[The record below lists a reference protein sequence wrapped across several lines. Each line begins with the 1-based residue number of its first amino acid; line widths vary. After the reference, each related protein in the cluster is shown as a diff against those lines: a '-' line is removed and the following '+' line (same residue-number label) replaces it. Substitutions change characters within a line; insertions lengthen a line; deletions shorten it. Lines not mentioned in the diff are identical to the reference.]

1 MTASNMATQDIVL
14 QLQQIGHSVTGSYR
28 LSPRTNYTGVVSTG
42 TVDAQ
47 GFAGLL
53 FLNAGAGCQ
62 SHGDFTGSA
71 TDQELKWTSKG
82 FTSPIPCL
90 IGLPAKDLPRNV
102 TIQVR
107 R

>member
-1 MTASNMATQDIVL
+1 MTASNMATQNIVL
-14 QLQQIGHSVTGSYR
+14 NLQQVGHSVTGSYR
-28 LSPRTNYTGVVSTG
+28 LSPRTDFTGVVSSG
-42 TVDAQ
+42 IVDAQ

-62 SHGDFTGSA
+62 SHGNFAGTVTPA
-71 TDQELKWTSKG
+71 ELRWTSTG
-82 FTSPIPCL
+82 FSSPVPCL
-90 IGLPAKDLPRNV
+90 IGIPAKDLPRDV

>member
-1 MTASNMATQDIVL
+1 MATQDIVL
-14 QLQQIGHSVTGSYR
+14 NLQQIGRSVTGSYR
-28 LSPRTNYTGVVSTG
+28 LSPRTNFTGVVSSG
-42 TVDAQ
+42 VVDTQ
-47 GFAGLL
+47 GFSGLL

-62 SHGDFTGSA
+62 SHGDFTGSV
-71 TDQELKWTSKG
+71 TPSELRWTSTG

-90 IGLPAKDLPRNV
+90 IGIPAKDLPRNV